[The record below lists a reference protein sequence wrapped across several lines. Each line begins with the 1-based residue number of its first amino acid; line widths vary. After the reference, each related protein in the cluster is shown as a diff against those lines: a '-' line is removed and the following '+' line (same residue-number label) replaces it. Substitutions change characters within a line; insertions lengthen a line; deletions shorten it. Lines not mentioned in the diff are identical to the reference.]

1 MCRPTLVDEP
11 ISGRK
16 SGILASSTGVGTAT
30 MMTSASARQAGS
42 LWYSAWTAAR
52 TSSSLS
58 SREGSVPARHF
69 STLSTAMSKP
79 IVRPCLPNSTTS
91 GSPTYPNPTTAITD
105 TVFSCSGVAL

>member
-42 LWYSAWTAAR
+42 LWYS
-52 TSSSLS
+52 
-58 SREGSVPARHF
+58 
-69 STLSTAMSKP
+69 
-79 IVRPCLPNSTTS
+79 
-91 GSPTYPNPTTAITD
+91 
-105 TVFSCSGVAL
+105 